1 MVVHEKKI
9 EMMVKIR
16 SRRSHNPNLLRTGR
30 RRGMLVS
37 KRMTGNR
44 IAVTA
49 KATVLKSIHLFG
61 FIVL

>member
-1 MVVHEKKI
+1 MRMVVHEKKI

-16 SRRSHNPNLLRTGR
+16 SRRSHNPNLLGAGR

-44 IAVTA
+44 IAVTG
-49 KATVLKSIHLFG
+49 KATVLFG